1 MRIKESAMVNETR
14 DDLKAFHQFIG
25 EQIANGGASLTP
37 AEAFDLWETLH
48 PSDAERAATVEALK
62 EALDD
67 MRDGD
72 TGIPAR
78 DFFTDL
84 RSKYNL
90 PARS

>member
-1 MRIKESAMVNETR
+1 MADRSIRNRWSCDACPFR
-14 DDLKAFHQFIG
+14 
-25 EQIANGGASLTP
+25 P
-37 AEAFDLWETLH
+37 AEAFDLLETLH

-62 EALDD
+62 EALED
-67 MRDGD
+67 MRGGD